1 MNGSDNYT
9 LGQTIRV
16 IFLNSSP
23 SDVETNTLIDN
34 KKSGDYLIYSTRH
47 MFKDERYDIKL
58 FCIKF
63 ASYNS
68 QDIGSY
74 LDLGK
79 TG

>member
-1 MNGSDNYT
+1 MDVLEIES
-9 LGQTIRV
+9 
-16 IFLNSSP
+16 FHP
-23 SDVETNTLIDN
+23 SQMTGRGVLKALIDN
-34 KKSGDYLIYSTRH
+34 KKSGDYLIYATRH

-63 ASYNS
+63 ASYNR